1 MSSLRM
7 KEKIGNI
14 SPTPQSPPPIPQMIN
29 NQLHN
34 NQLHNSNIIVNNI
47 DNDDIERIT
56 RKFDKIES
64 LEQELIQHIHTAGL
78 RKPREIAL
86 CEEIMII
93 RKERRQVYTSLN
105 NNIKQLID
113 NINIL
118 SSRLNTMN
126 NNNDILTSQKVF
138 LLQQKYD
145 DLNTTANDKIEYL
158 KNQIK
163 KIQDN
168 QEFVISNEK
177 ELLRQRYEKKM
188 KLLDDK
194 YNELSDSKHR
204 RDTQIAEGLAADI
217 ILEKTNIIET
227 GKHIFYVIL

>member
-1 MSSLRM
+1 MNSLRM
-7 KEKIGNI
+7 KEMRGNL
-14 SPTPQSPPPIPQMIN
+14 SPTPQSPPPLPQMIKEQLQSN
-29 NQLHN
+29 NNVIL
-34 NQLHNSNIIVNNI
+34 NNI
-47 DNDDIERIT
+47 DNDDIERVT

-105 NNIKQLID
+105 NHIKQLVD
-113 NINIL
+113 NVNIL
-118 SSRLNTMN
+118 SSRLNAMN
-126 NNNDILTSQKVF
+126 TNNDIISSQKML

-145 DLNTTANDKIEYL
+145 DLSTTSNDKIEYL

-168 QEFVISNEK
+168 QDFVINNEK
-177 ELLRQRYEKKM
+177 ELLRQRYEKKTR
-188 KLLDDK
+188 LLDDK
-194 YNELSDSKHR
+194 YKELSDSKNR

-217 ILEKTNIIET
+217 ILEKTSIIET
-227 GKHIFYVIL
+227 GYYHLHHYLF